1 MPISIYRD
9 DDSRAEVAW
18 LCDDDWELP
27 SQVAALRTWLAD
39 SAPPFGSGPYI
50 ADIGFSVRADAV
62 AGGSA
67 FSPEMMRRMVDCG
80 ITLFLSEYSALK
92 GASEQS
98 PQKT

>member
-1 MPISIYRD
+1 VPISIYRD

-27 SQVAALRTWLAD
+27 SQVAALRAWLAE
-39 SAPPFGSGPYI
+39 SAPAVGSGPYI

-67 FSPEMMRRMVDCG
+67 LSPEMMRRMVDCG
-80 ITLFLSEYSALK
+80 ITLLLSEYSALK
-92 GASEQS
+92 DDGEQS
-98 PQKT
+98 PKKT